1 MCYSAFFALA
11 RCLTMDDNVFLQ
23 SVDQAEVTGIGD
35 CQN

>member
-23 SVDQAEVTGIGD
+23 NVGQAEMTSIGD
-35 CQN
+35 CQD